1 MPYQSLDVG
10 QPNILVSLR
19 FLGTDMLPAISLAF
33 EDEEFEH
40 QVMKRGPR
48 NPNTDG
54 LFDDKLLFLSCGQMG
69 LIQAAAGFF
78 TYFVIMAENG
88 FWPSRLL
95 FLRQFWDSRA
105 VNDLRDSYDQE
116 WTYEDRKSLEYSCQA
131 GFFISIVMVQW
142 ANLLLSRTRSAS
154 IISKGNFMINSDFV
168 LLYFSLMYALVYVD
182 IDQGI
187 H

>member
-1 MPYQSLDVG
+1 MADVPYQSLDVG

-78 TYFVIMAENG
+78 TYFVVSKYLSNFEDFIE
-88 FWPSRLL
+88 FLL
-95 FLRQFWDSRA
+95 LGKIKQRW
-105 VNDLRDSYDQE
+105 
-116 WTYEDRKSLEYSCQA
+116 KSLT
-131 GFFISIVMVQW
+131 G
-142 ANLLLSRTRSAS
+142 
-154 IISKGNFMINSDFV
+154 
-168 LLYFSLMYALVYVD
+168 
-182 IDQGI
+182 
-187 H
+187 